1 MTIFDLPLLSE
12 NDAFRLAHETVSQHP
27 VLTDIYDDEALQ
39 EIIIFVAVVPMITGY
54 CYGSCNPLIPDVET
68 SRA

>member
-39 EIIIFVAVVPMITGY
+39 EIIRRRGADDNRLLLRLVQPTDPGCRDF
-54 CYGSCNPLIPDVET
+54 
-68 SRA
+68 